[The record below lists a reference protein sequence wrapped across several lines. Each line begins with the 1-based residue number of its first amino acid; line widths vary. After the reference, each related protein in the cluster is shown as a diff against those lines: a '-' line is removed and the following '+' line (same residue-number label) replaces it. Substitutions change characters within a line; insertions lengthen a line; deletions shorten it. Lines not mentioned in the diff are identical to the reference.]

1 MSEEHQLSAKSRQE
15 VIEKRR
21 HRYLHGSRQEKT
33 RILDE
38 LEELTGRHRKHLT
51 RVLKHGYKRTG
62 QRRGRPRAYR
72 GETVRQLVKI
82 WRIYGCICGKRLQP
96 FLAEGIEVLERHQE
110 LELDEETR
118 AELLKM
124 SAATI
129 DRYLKAYR
137 DGDRRGKTTTR
148 PGVLLKHSIPIRTFA
163 DWDEARPGFVEM
175 DLVAHCGPT
184 TAGYYLNTLT
194 AVDVCS
200 GWTECLVLPH
210 RTGEDM
216 VTTLTALQQ
225 QFPVRLRGIDC
236 DNDGLFINKQLKAYC
251 EKNKLTFTR
260 SRPYKKNDQ
269 AFVEQKNGDVVRRYV
284 GYGRYNGP
292 LATPLFEQLYADLRL
307 YVNFFQPVRKL
318 VFKERR
324 GATVHKQYDLAQTPY
339 RRLLSAPKVS
349 RHEKLRLS
357 QMYLSLNPVEL
368 QRRIGDTLKKLW
380 QIAE

>member
-21 HRYLHGSRQEKT
+21 HQYLHGGRQTKS

-51 RVLKHGYKRTG
+51 RVLRQGYKLRRR
-62 QRRGRPRAYR
+62 RRGRPRSYR

-82 WRIYGCICGKRLQP
+82 WHIYGCICGKRLQP
-96 FLAEGIEVLERHQE
+96 FLAEGIAVLERHGE
-110 LELDEETR
+110 LTLDEETR
-118 AELLKM
+118 TELLKM

-163 DWDEARPGFVEM
+163 DWDEAQPGFVEM

-184 TAGYYLNTLT
+184 TAGFYLNTLT

-210 RTGEDM
+210 RTREEV
-216 VTTLTALQQ
+216 VTTLTALRQ
-225 QFPVRLRGIDC
+225 QFPVPLQGIDC
-236 DNDGLFINKQLKAYC
+236 DNDALFINARLKEYC
-251 EKNKLTFTR
+251 EKEELTFTR

-292 LATPLFEQLYADLRL
+292 LATQLFRQLYADLRL
-307 YVNFFQPVRKL
+307 YINFFQPVRKL

-324 GATVHKQYDLAQTPY
+324 GATVHKKYDRAQTPY
-339 RRLLSAPKVS
+339 QRLLNAQQVERKD
-349 RHEKLRLS
+349 KLHLS
-357 QMYLSLNPVEL
+357 QLYLSLNPVQL
-368 QRRIGDTLKKLW
+368 QRRIDITLKKLW
-380 QIAE
+380 LSAE

>member
-15 VIEKRR
+15 VIERRR
-21 HRYLHGSRQEKT
+21 HQYLQGSRQEKT
-33 RILDE
+33 KILDE

-51 RVLKHGYKRTG
+51 RVLRHGYQQPGR
-62 QRRGRPRAYR
+62 RRGRPRRYR

-110 LELDEETR
+110 LQLDEDTR
-118 AELLKM
+118 AELVKM

-129 DRYLKAYR
+129 DRYLKGYR

-163 DWDEARPGFVEM
+163 DWDEAQPGFVEM

-194 AVDVCS
+194 AVDIFS

-210 RTGEDM
+210 RTREDM
-216 VTTLTALQQ
+216 VTTLTALRQ
-225 QFPVRLRGIDC
+225 QFPVPLQGIDC
-236 DNDGLFINKQLKAYC
+236 DNDGLFINKQLKEYC
-251 EKNKLTFTR
+251 EREKLTFTR

-292 LATPLFEQLYADLRL
+292 LATQLFEQLYADLRL
-307 YVNFFQPVRKL
+307 YINFFQPVRKL

-324 GATVHKQYDLAQTPY
+324 GATVYKKYDLAQTPY
-339 RRLLSAPKVS
+339 RRLLSAPQVK
-349 RHEKLRLS
+349 RHQKLRLS
-357 QMYLSLNPVEL
+357 QSYLSLNPVQL
-368 QRRIGDTLKKLW
+368 QRRIEDTLRKLW